1 MRGSEAIEFVVDVL
15 PRRWLRSVGPVVLV
29 ALLLAGVFDDVARW
43 FVQDYAAGLTET
55 LLPLLEHSIEEAA
68 QPLTK

>member
-1 MRGSEAIEFVVDVL
+1 M
-15 PRRWLRSVGPVVLV
+15 VLV